1 MIESLHDEKDRRIKL
16 EEDLYEVTL
25 RSRKFE

>member
-1 MIESLHDEKDRRIKL
+1 MIESLHDEKGRRIKL